1 MFTKESL
8 SFWHLGRVQSC
19 FLDDSSL
26 QEWAKNHD
34 SFGVTVAR
42 CQTNQDTQCF
52 RYLSVKSSSRHRAN
66 RFSNQIGSFG
76 IQSWSILKILFSLR
90 FRRFEVGPAVASQGC
105 LAKAVR
111 LSLLQWTGL
120 FSQFF
125 HASPLSCSFYDVLHR
140 CASHFN
146 CHPPN
151 KHLDPA
157 K

>member
-8 SFWHLGRVQSC
+8 SFCPLGRVQSC

-26 QEWAKNHD
+26 QEWAQNHK
-34 SFGVTVAR
+34 
-42 CQTNQDTQCF
+42 F
-52 RYLSVKSSSRHRAN
+52 RSHICALPNKPGHSMLSVKSTSRQQIDA
-66 RFSNQIGSFG
+66 NQIGSFG

-90 FRRFEVGPAVASQGC
+90 FRRFEVGPAVARQGC

-120 FSQFF
+120 FSQIF